1 MKLQLMS
8 SLLFFST
15 ALEGFAGSAD
25 FVHPIPADKNLS
37 PAWIAALT
45 APGEAEVLR
54 GSELDYIGMPVG
66 GLCAGLVY
74 LGGDGQLWLW
84 DIFNDAR
91 REGIDGKTAPHEGKD
106 IIPRDGSAYVGPRT
120 QSSPLQQGFALSW
133 KNADGETHTRTLNR
147 AGGWADLSFT
157 GSYPLGHVSYRDPAV
172 PVTVDLVAYS
182 PFIPLN
188 IDDSSLPATVL
199 RYTLTNPGTTPVTV
213 TLSGWLENVI
223 GTQTCPPAEI
233 RRSNQVK
240 GATLIAT
247 VDKARPDWTPPTH
260 FRRLRD
266 IGTMALTFLDS
277 DTIASAEATAP
288 APVMTTADRPLGGVR
303 TEKTIPAGGTL
314 TVTAVIAW
322 HFPNAAPAS
331 FAGYGVREY
340 STRFAD
346 AAAVVNYVSK
356 NFARLE
362 AETMRWSR
370 TWNDSTLPRWALD
383 RTFLNTSI
391 LATTTAYRF
400 EGGRFWGW
408 EGIGACEGTCTHV
421 WGYGQAMG
429 RLFPALERDLR
440 TRTDFGS
447 AFIEKT
453 GVIHFRGDHGFGLA
467 IDGQAMSILRAWRE
481 HTMTTD
487 DAFLR
492 PLWPKVKL
500 AMERLISQDR
510 GDGLLEGS
518 QHNTLDSD
526 WHGQN
531 AWLCGLYHAALRACE
546 AMAADLGDPA
556 FAERCRAIRL
566 KGERSMVEKLYNGE
580 YFINLVD
587 PKFPNSVNSGSGC
600 HIDQVLGQS
609 WAFQAGLGRILPAAE
624 TRSALQS
631 LWRYNFAPDAG
642 PWRELNKPGRWY
654 GLPGDAGLI
663 MTTFP
668 RPDWNYLKAAGNNP
682 ETMWAAKYYNEY
694 MTGFEWQV
702 AGHMIHEGMVTEG
715 LAIAR
720 AIHDRYA
727 PAKRNPYNEI
737 ECSDHYARAM
747 ASYGVFTALCGYRYH
762 GPSGLLAF
770 APKLS
775 PDHFKAAFTS
785 AEGWGSY
792 AQQRSADGFTAT
804 LDLAYGK
811 LTLKTLGVQTS
822 DGFTPTQASGRI
834 AGREITGTIER
845 VDGETLIHWTQ
856 PVVLA
861 AGESLVV
868 TLHQGQP

>member
-1 MKLQLMS
+1 MKLRLMS
-8 SLLFFST
+8 SLILAST
-15 ALEGFAGSAD
+15 ALEGFAGSAAPAD
-25 FVHPIPADKNLS
+25 FVHPIPAEKNLS

-45 APGEAEVLR
+45 APGSPEVLR

-91 REGIDGKTAPHEGKD
+91 RQGIDGKNVIFQGKEIIAREGA
-106 IIPRDGSAYVGPRT
+106 AYVSPRT

-133 KNADGETHTRTLNR
+133 KTADGETTTRTLNR

-157 GSYPLGHVSYRDPAV
+157 GSYPLGRVAYRDPAV

-188 IDDSSLPATVL
+188 VDDSSLPATVL
-199 RYTLTNPGTTPVTV
+199 RYTLTNPGATPVTV

-223 GTQTCPPAEI
+223 GAQTCPPAEI

-240 GATLIAT
+240 GATLLAT
-247 VDKARPDWTPPTH
+247 ADKARPEWTPPAH

-266 IGTMALTFLDS
+266 VGTMALTILDP
-277 DTIASAEATAP
+277 DTVASAEVTAP
-288 APVMTTADRPLGGVR
+288 APAKTTAGQPIGGVH
-303 TEKTIPAGGTL
+303 TEKTIPAGGSL

-322 HFPNAAPAS
+322 HFPNAAPATYP
-331 FAGYGVREY
+331 GYGVREY
-340 STRFAD
+340 AGRFAD
-346 AAAVVNYVSK
+346 AAAVSNYIAK
-356 NFARLE
+356 NFARLDG
-362 AETMRWSR
+362 ETMRWSR

-408 EGIGACEGTCTHV
+408 EGIGAGEGTCTHV
-421 WGYGQAMG
+421 WGYGQAIG
-429 RLFPALERDLR
+429 RLFPELERDLR
-440 TRTDFGS
+440 ASTDFGS

-453 GVIHFRGDHGFGLA
+453 GIIHFRGDHGFGLA
-467 IDGQAMSILRAWRE
+467 IDGQAMAILRTWRE
-481 HTMTTD
+481 HSMTTD

-510 GDGLLEGS
+510 GDGLLDGP
-518 QHNTLDSD
+518 QHNTLDTD
-526 WHGQN
+526 WRGQI
-531 AWLCGLYHAALRACE
+531 AWLSGLYHAALRASE
-546 AMAADLGDPA
+546 AMAEDLGEPA
-556 FAERCRAIRL
+556 FAERCRALRL

-587 PKFPNSVNSGSGC
+587 PNFPKTVNSGTGC

-642 PWRELNKPGRWY
+642 PWRELNKPGRLY
-654 GLPGDAGLI
+654 GLPGEAGLI
-663 MTTFP
+663 ITTFP
-668 RPDWNYLKAAGNNP
+668 RPDWNYLKAAGGD
-682 ETMWAAKYYNEY
+682 EKTMWAAMYFNEY

-727 PAKRNPYNEI
+727 PSKRNPYNEI
-737 ECSDHYARAM
+737 EWSDHYARAM
-747 ASYGVFTALCGYRYH
+747 ASYGVFTALCGYRYN
-762 GPSGLLAF
+762 GQTGMLAF
-770 APKLS
+770 APKLT
-775 PDHFKAAFTS
+775 PENFKAAFTS

-792 AQQRSADGFTAT
+792 AQQRSATGFTAMV
-804 LDLAYGK
+804 DLAYGK
-811 LTLKTLGVQTS
+811 LTLNTLGVQVT
-822 DGFTPTQASGRI
+822 DGFVPTHASGRV
-834 AGREITGTIER
+834 ADREITGTVEHI
-845 VDGETLIHWTQ
+845 DGETLIRWSQ

-861 AGESLVV
+861 AGESLAV
-868 TLHQGQP
+868 TLR